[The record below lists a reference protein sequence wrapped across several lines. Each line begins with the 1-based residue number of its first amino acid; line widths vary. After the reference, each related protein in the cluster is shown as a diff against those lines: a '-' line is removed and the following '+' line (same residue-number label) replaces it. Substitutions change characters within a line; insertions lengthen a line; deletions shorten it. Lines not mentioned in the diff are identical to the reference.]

1 MLNIDGSLFVQ
12 IVNFLV
18 LLFIMNII
26 LYKPIRGIIAKRDE
40 EMNSRRNSIEEYR
53 NKAEKDQKGIEEGL
67 IAARKEGFLAK
78 ESLKSQGLEEEKGI
92 LLEAGGSV
100 EQKLDAAKKE
110 LESKIIDVR
119 KSLEGDIRVFSSEL
133 AEKILGRSV
142 Q

>member
-1 MLNIDGSLFVQ
+1 MLNIDGTLFVQ

-26 LYKPIRGIIAKRDE
+26 LYRPIRGIIAKRDE
-40 EMNSRRNSIEEYR
+40 EMKSRRNSVEEYR
-53 NKAEKDQKGIEEGL
+53 SKAEKDQKGIEEGL
-67 IAARKEGFLAK
+67 IAARKEGFAEK
-78 ESLKSQGLEEEKGI
+78 ESFKSQGLEEEKGI
-92 LLEAGGSV
+92 LREAGSSV

-110 LESKIIDVR
+110 LESKLIDVR
-119 KSLEGDIRVFSSEL
+119 KTLEGDIRMFSSEL

>member
-1 MLNIDGSLFVQ
+1 MLNIDGSLFIQ

-78 ESLKSQGLEEEKGI
+78 ESFKSQGLEEEKGI
-92 LLEAGGSV
+92 LREAGGSV

-110 LESKIIDVR
+110 LESKIVDVR
-119 KSLEGDIRVFSSEL
+119 KSLEGVIRMFSSEL